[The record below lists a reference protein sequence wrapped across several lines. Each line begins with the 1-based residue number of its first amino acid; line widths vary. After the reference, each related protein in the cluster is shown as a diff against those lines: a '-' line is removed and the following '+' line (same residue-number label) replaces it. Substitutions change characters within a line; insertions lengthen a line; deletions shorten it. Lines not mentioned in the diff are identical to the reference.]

1 MKQLVILLIV
11 ASALYAQC
19 PLGFTP
25 DEACTADAPSCVL
38 YSDENGD
45 SLCDNAGPQEQPSAD
60 ESEEVIDP
68 EPEPESDPGPE
79 LESEPEIVEEEP
91 ASDLFCP
98 LNFSPP
104 DACPQENARCT
115 FYTDS
120 DGDGLCDNPGPQTV
134 FAPEETEQVE
144 QEYTEPPMNIDDP
157 EETIPAVV
165 AEEGVPSD
173 SLDTDTVSIAC
184 PLGFSVEEACETD
197 DPLCTLF
204 TDYDLNGVCDN
215 GIVVAADTVASEETA
230 TQTAYRGNR
239 CPLGYNT
246 SQACDVDN
254 PDCTFYIDADG
265 NDLCDNPSPGSGQGQ
280 VCSEADG
287 GAGQERDIVIGCPLA
302 LPPAAACP
310 DSLALCPHWYGVSSH
325 TSCSN
330 PAGGSRRTS
339 IVLLTLGVLLPVSTW
354 LSRKFYGRRLK
365 DRLRRNSAHHIIRGV
380 SLMILG
386 FGVQGCFCPLGTFQ
400 YAFASGGLAF
410 LGLSGILIFLL
421 PLLFSAFFGR
431 VFCGWVCPFGALQEF
446 LYRIH
451 VPGRFSLPGKVHSK
465 LRYLSTVILF
475 ALISVILLNRFDVIS
490 LGWPAPFCAI
500 DPFHTIFTLFLS
512 GSLIVAGST
521 IVLSIFIRRFF
532 CKYLCFYGA
541 VQALLAKLTLW
552 NRIKG
557 IRREQPES
565 DSDEEFDK

>member
-1 MKQLVILLIV
+1 MKQLVILLIA

-19 PLGFTP
+19 PLGFSP
-25 DEACTADAPSCVL
+25 DEACTVEAPSCAL

-45 SLCDNAGPQEQPSAD
+45 SLCDNAGPQEQSQPSA
-60 ESEEVIDP
+60 EEPEEVTEPDP
-68 EPEPESDPGPE
+68 EPEPEPE
-79 LESEPEIVEEEP
+79 VVEEEEVV
-91 ASDLFCP
+91 SDLFCP
-98 LNFSPP
+98 LNLTPQ

-120 DGDGLCDNPGPQTV
+120 NGDGLCDNPGPQTV
-134 FAPEETEQVE
+134 SSVEETEQIE
-144 QEYTEPPMNIDDP
+144 EEYTEPPLDIEEP
-157 EETIPAVV
+157 EEEVPDVV
-165 AEEGVPSD
+165 FEENIPSD
-173 SLDTDTVSIAC
+173 SLDTDATAIDC
-184 PLGFSVEEACETD
+184 PLGFSVEEACEAD
-197 DPLCTLF
+197 QPLCTLF
-204 TDYDLNGVCDN
+204 LDSDLNGVCDN
-215 GIVVAADTVASEETA
+215 GIAATEDNVDPGEIE
-230 TQTAYRGNR
+230 TQTASRGNR

-246 SQACDVDN
+246 TQACDVDN
-254 PDCTFYIDADG
+254 PDCTFYIDADE
-265 NDLCDNPSPGSGQGQ
+265 NDLCDNPGPGSGQGQ
-280 VCSEADG
+280 VCSESEG
-287 GAGQERDIVIGCPLA
+287 GARQERDIVIGCPLA

-325 TSCSN
+325 TTCSN
-330 PAGGSRRTS
+330 PAGGSRRTG
-339 IVLLTLGVLLPVSTW
+339 IILLTLGVLLPVSTW

-400 YAFASGGLAF
+400 YAFTSGGLAF
-410 LGLSGILIFLL
+410 LGLSGIMIFLL

-465 LRYLSTVILF
+465 LKHLSTVILF

-512 GSLIVAGST
+512 GSLIVAGVT

-541 VQALLAKLTLW
+541 AQAILAKLTLW

-565 DSDEEFDK
+565 DSDEVFDK

>member
-1 MKQLVILLIV
+1 MKQLVILLIA

-19 PLGFTP
+19 PLGFSP
-25 DEACTADAPSCVL
+25 EEACAEEAPSCAL

-45 SLCDNAGPQEQPSAD
+45 SLCDNAGPQEQPQSSA
-60 ESEEVIDP
+60 EEPEEVTEPDP
-68 EPEPESDPGPE
+68 EPEPE
-79 LESEPEIVEEEP
+79 IAEEEEEEVVTDP
-91 ASDLFCP
+91 FCP
-98 LNFSPP
+98 LSLSPSE
-104 DACPQENARCT
+104 ACLQENARCT

-120 DGDGLCDNPGPQTV
+120 NGDGLCDNPGPQTV
-134 FAPEETEQVE
+134 SSVEEPEQVE
-144 QEYTEPPMNIDDP
+144 EEYSEPPLNIEEP
-157 EETIPAVV
+157 EEEVPDVV
-165 AEEGVPSD
+165 VEEDIPSD
-173 SLDTDTVSIAC
+173 SLNTDTTAIDC
-184 PLGFSVEEACETD
+184 PLGFSVEEACETGQ
-197 DPLCTLF
+197 PLCTLSR
-204 TDYDLNGVCDN
+204 DSDLNGVCDN
-215 GIVVAADTVASEETA
+215 GIAATEDTIDPGEIE
-230 TQTAYRGNR
+230 TQTANRGNP

-254 PDCTFYIDADG
+254 PGCTFYTDFGG
-265 NDLCDNPSPGSGQGQ
+265 NDLCDNPGPGSGQGLA
-280 VCSEADG
+280 CSESDSEEDR
-287 GAGQERDIVIGCPLA
+287 QRDIVIGCPLG

-325 TSCSN
+325 TTCSN
-330 PAGGSRRTS
+330 PAGGSRRTG
-339 IVLLTLGVLLPVSTW
+339 IILLTLGVLLPVSTW
-354 LSRKFYGRRLK
+354 LSRKFFGRRLK

-400 YAFASGGLAF
+400 YAFTAGGLAF
-410 LGLSGILIFLL
+410 LGLSGMMIFLL

-465 LRYLSTVILF
+465 LKHLSAVILF

-512 GSLIVAGST
+512 GSLIVAGVT

-541 VQALLAKLTLW
+541 AQAILAKLTLW

-557 IRREQPES
+557 IRREQPEP
-565 DSDEEFDK
+565 DSDEEFDN